1 MTEKTTDPR
10 GSLPALDTAAVG
22 APITRLNV
30 SFHPI
35 YLQGNDLP
43 EIRTGEGA
51 GLVVKELDREQ
62 VNTVRAANP
71 TETPILLVEGE
82 HFVGGMQNR
91 VVNGS
96 LLLAPGAALDV
107 PVTCLEAGRWGYGR
121 RAPRRVGAA
130 PPERDPA
137 PGVAPDEA
145 APDDPAPDDPEEDR
159 RFRAGAAKAPRR
171 LRRVVVG
178 AVSDSL
184 REERG
189 HASDQGA
196 AWGEVDDLMAAYG
209 ARSASSS
216 AAEAERVVFERDR
229 GRGRA
234 VDELTA
240 RGPLPGQC
248 GVAVTHGERVVSVEV
263 FGAPGLLAAH
273 WGSLVRSH
281 LLERPERPGQPSTTR
296 ALWGV
301 RRPTWM
307 PLRRNPG
314 LGLGVEFHAKDER
327 LVHHALTLDGRLVH
341 AATQFAG

>member
-1 MTEKTTDPR
+1 MTEKTIDPR
-10 GSLPALDTAAVG
+10 DALPALDTAAVG

-71 TETPILLVEGE
+71 TKTPILLVEGE

-96 LLLAPGAALDV
+96 VLLAPGAALDI
-107 PVTCLEAGRWGYGR
+107 PVTCLEAGRWAYGR
-121 RAPRRVGAA
+121 PSPRRSPIVGMTPEGGRAPGAA
-130 PPERDPA
+130 PPETP
-137 PGVAPDEA
+137 PE
-145 APDDPAPDDPEEDR
+145 DPESSR
-159 RFRAGAAKAPRR
+159 RLRVGAAKAPRR

-178 AVSDSL
+178 AVADSL
-184 REERG
+184 REDRG
-189 HASDQGA
+189 YASDQGA
-196 AWGEVDDLMAAYG
+196 AWGEVDDLMATHA
-209 ARSASSS
+209 APSVSRS
-216 AAEAERVVFERDR
+216 AAEAEEAVFRRDR
-229 GRGRA
+229 GRGSA
-234 VDELTA
+234 VGELTA
-240 RGPLPGQC
+240 RGPLPGQR
-248 GVAVTHGERVVSVEV
+248 GVVVTHGERVVAVDL
-263 FGAPGLLAAH
+263 FGAPELLAAH

-281 LLERPERPGQPSTTR
+281 LLDLPERPGQPSATR

-301 RRPTWM
+301 RRPAWM
-307 PLRRNPG
+307 PLRRNSG
-314 LGLGVEFHAKDER
+314 LGLGEEFHAKDER
-327 LVHHALTLDGRLVH
+327 LIHHALTLDGRLVH

>member
-1 MTEKTTDPR
+1 MTDKTTDPR

-22 APITRLNV
+22 APVTRLGV

-51 GLVVKELDREQ
+51 GLVVKELDRER
-62 VNTVRAANP
+62 VDTVRAANP
-71 TETPILLVEGE
+71 TGTPILLVEGE

-96 LLLAPGAALDV
+96 ALLAPGAALEI

-121 RAPRRVGAA
+121 RAPRPVSRIGGAGPPEDDPAPPGAA
-130 PPERDPA
+130 P
-137 PGVAPDEA
+137 
-145 APDDPAPDDPEEDR
+145 PDDPEEDR
-159 RFRAGAAKAPRR
+159 RFRPGAAKASRR

-184 REERG
+184 RDRRG

-209 ARSASSS
+209 APSPSSS
-216 AAEAERVVFERDR
+216 AAEAEAKVFDRDR
-229 GRGRA
+229 NRDRA
-234 VDELTA
+234 VGELA
-240 RGPLPGQC
+240 ALGPLPGQC
-248 GVAVTHGERVVSVEV
+248 GVAVTHGELVVSVEV

-273 WGSLVRSH
+273 WGSLARSH
-281 LLERPERPGQPSTTR
+281 LLDLPRRAGQPSATR
-296 ALWGV
+296 ALWGA

-307 PLRRNPG
+307 PLRRSPG

-341 AATQFAG
+341 AATQFTG

>member
-71 TETPILLVEGE
+71 TKTPILLVEGE

-96 LLLAPGAALDV
+96 VLLAPGAALDI
-107 PVTCLEAGRWGYGR
+107 PVTCLEAGRWAYGR
-121 RAPRRVGAA
+121 PAPGRSPIVGMT
-130 PPERDPA
+130 PPRGDDPA
-137 PGVAPDEA
+137 PGVAPPESA
-145 APDDPAPDDPEEDR
+145 PEERESSR
-159 RFRAGAAKAPRR
+159 RLRIGSAKAPRR
-171 LRRVVVG
+171 LRRVVRSSVT
-178 AVSDSL
+178 DSL

-189 HASDQGA
+189 YASDQGA
-196 AWGEVDDLMAAYG
+196 AWDEVGALMAAHG
-209 ARSASSS
+209 APSASAS
-216 AAEAERVVFERDR
+216 AAEAEEVVFRRDR
-229 GRGRA
+229 ARGGA
-234 VDELTA
+234 VGELAA

-248 GVAVTHGERVVSVEV
+248 GVAVTHGELVVSVDL
-263 FGAPGLLAAH
+263 FGAPELLAAH

-281 LLERPERPGQPSTTR
+281 LLDLPERPGQPSATR

-314 LGLGVEFHAKDER
+314 LGLGEEFHAKDER
-327 LVHHALTLDGRLVH
+327 LIHHALTLDGRLVH